1 MQLSGM
7 QLKYIAMVCMLLD
20 HVADGI
26 ILPLMKAGVTDA
38 LLQYYLCTRTIGRI
52 AFPLYCFLTAQ
63 GVRHS
68 HDTKQ
73 YAVSLWGFALLSEIP
88 FDLAAFG
95 YPFWP
100 HSQNVYFTLALAV
113 TAYWV
118 TVNVKNP
125 FIKGMVLLTALV
137 VAGLLHA
144 DYGMAGVLVLYACF
158 FENPWTQAAAGAG
171 VIFLGVYKLCGAGFT
186 ACLLGLAIS
195 GTCSAH
201 WDIIAWMAGLI

>member
-1 MQLSGM
+1 MEKNQKRNDLQLSGM

-73 YAVSLWGFALLSEIP
+73 YAVSLWGFAL
-88 FDLAAFG
+88 
-95 YPFWP
+95 Y
-100 HSQNVYFTLALAV
+100 
-113 TAYWV
+113 
-118 TVNVKNP
+118 
-125 FIKGMVLLTALV
+125 
-137 VAGLLHA
+137 
-144 DYGMAGVLVLYACF
+144 
-158 FENPWTQAAAGAG
+158 
-171 VIFLGVYKLCGAGFT
+171 
-186 ACLLGLAIS
+186 
-195 GTCSAH
+195 
-201 WDIIAWMAGLI
+201 